1 MDFQARYNR
10 LQQEVRDLKTAQTI
24 PGLVQ
29 FYQGRGTIP
38 VGTYSGVYTWTIQY
52 KDVNDTNP
60 PISYLDNPSA
70 GDTLLEYDQATNS
83 QKFEMHRINET
94 IYVATFFD
102 VISSRPIAS
111 ITRDF

>member
-1 MDFQARYNR
+1 MDFQSRYNR

-29 FYQGRGTIP
+29 FYQKRGTIP
-38 VGTYSGVYTWTIQY
+38 AGTYSGVYTWTIHY
-52 KDVNDTNP
+52 ADVKDTNP
-60 PISYLDNPSA
+60 PIAYLSNPQT
-70 GDTLLEYDQATNS
+70 GDTLLEYDAITNT

-94 IYVATFFD
+94 IYFD
-102 VISSRPIAS
+102 TSFGVISSRPITN